1 MTLVWLAICWTV
13 GILLG
18 RALEAPLWLCAALA
32 MATALGLAAA
42 WPAPRWRLALACAL
56 FMALGTTRMAVAA
69 AHGQAETL
77 QRLNEQ
83 GRVTVSG
90 WVCAEPSVRARAVQ
104 LEVCATSVDAGA
116 GDQAVRG
123 KLLTTVPR
131 YAGVRYGQPLALTGR
146 LETPPSSS
154 DFDYREYLQAQGVRS
169 LLRYPEWQLLPG
181 QAGSPLLR
189 AAYAAKERLRLATER
204 SLPDPEAG
212 LLNGILLGLGH
223 TLPEELY
230 DGYRRVGLTHIIVI
244 SGFNLSLVVQLVLA
258 LAGRVFHRWRA
269 LWISLAAVS
278 LYALFVGATPP
289 VVRAAIM
296 AGLCLL
302 AQRLGRR
309 AHLLTAVAVASLLM
323 SAANPLVLWGASFQL
338 SFASTLALALL
349 EPRLA
354 AAAEVG
360 LAGASARPWL
370 PLLRELLLAS
380 LAAQLATLPIIWAT
394 FDEVS
399 LISLLSNILVLPS
412 QGGIMLLGWPVPL
425 LGLVH
430 PLLGRM
436 AGLPA
441 WALLRWTNLV
451 VEWLARLPWAAIS
464 VPPVPGPV
472 IWAFY
477 GGLMTAALRPRRPI
491 QSLDNDDPH
500 KVHDQSHWRYAL
512 PALAALVALLWTA
525 LPDGKLH
532 VYALDVGQG
541 DALLLRT
548 PRGRTV
554 LVDGGPDPLLLTARL
569 GRVLPFWQRRLHL
582 VVSTHADSDHLGG
595 LIPVAQRYRVG
606 AALES
611 PCMPASDLT
620 AAWHAG
626 LSAQGVTPLPGVAG
640 VQVELEPGLT
650 LTLLQPDADA
660 ACAAASSNDK
670 SVVALVTYGD
680 CRILLTGDAS
690 AEVERRLVAAFELDD
705 LTVLKVGHHGAA
717 ASTGEALLAESRP
730 RVALVSVGRD
740 NSYGHPAAEVLER
753 LAVYGAQVL
762 RTDEQGT
769 VEFITDGARYW
780 IRTRATLA
788 SEGGAHE

>member
-1 MTLVWLAICWTV
+1 M
-13 GILLG
+13 
-18 RALEAPLWLCAALA
+18 
-32 MATALGLAAA
+32 
-42 WPAPRWRLALACAL
+42 
-56 FMALGTTRMAVAA
+56 
-69 AHGQAETL
+69 
-77 QRLNEQ
+77 
-83 GRVTVSG
+83 
-90 WVCAEPSVRARAVQ
+90 
-104 LEVCATSVDAGA
+104 
-116 GDQAVRG
+116 RG

-131 YAGVRYGQPLALTGR
+131 YAGVRYGQRLALTGR
-146 LETPPSSS
+146 LETPPASP

-169 LLRYPEWQLLPG
+169 LLRYPGWQLLPG
-181 QAGSPLLR
+181 LDGSPLLR

-244 SGFNLSLVVQLVLA
+244 SGFNLGLVVQLVLA
-258 LAGRVFHRWRA
+258 LAGRLFHRWRA
-269 LWISLAAVS
+269 LWFSLVAVS

-309 AHLLTAVAVASLLM
+309 AHLLTALALASLLM
-323 SAANPLVLWGASFQL
+323 SAANPLILWGASFQL

-360 LAGASARPWL
+360 LAGAGARRWL

-394 FDEVS
+394 FGEVS
-399 LISLLSNILVLPS
+399 LVSLLANLLALPS
-412 QGGIMLLGWPVPL
+412 QGGIMALGWPVPL

-430 PLLGRM
+430 PALGRV
-436 AGLPA
+436 AGLPV

-451 VEWLARLPWAAIS
+451 VEWLARLRWAAIS

-477 GGLMTAALRPRRPI
+477 GGLLTAALLPRRTPQI
-491 QSLDNDDPH
+491 TDDDDAP
-500 KVHDQSHWRYAL
+500 KARGQGLWRYAL
-512 PALAALVALLWTA
+512 PALAALVAILWTA

-532 VYALDVGQG
+532 VFALDVGQG
-541 DALLLRT
+541 DAMLLRT

-569 GRVLPFWQRRLHL
+569 GRVLPFWQRRLDL
-582 VVSTHADSDHLGG
+582 VVSTHADGDHLGG
-595 LIPVAQRYRVG
+595 LIPVSQRYRVE

-611 PCMPASDLT
+611 PCQPASDLT
-620 AAWHAG
+620 KAWRDG
-626 LSAQGVTPLPGVAG
+626 LSAQGVMPLVGVAG
-640 VQVELEPGLT
+640 VQVELEPGLM
-650 LTLLQPDADA
+650 LTVLHPDADMS
-660 ACAAASSNDK
+660 CADSASNDL
-670 SVVALVTYGD
+670 SVVVLVTYGD

-690 AEVERRLVAAFELDD
+690 AEVERRLVAAYGLDD
-705 LTVLKVGHHGAA
+705 LTLLKVAHHGAA
-717 ASTGEALLAESRP
+717 ISTSEALLAEARP

-740 NSYGHPAAEVLER
+740 NTYGHPAAEVLDR
-753 LAVYGAQVL
+753 LAGYGSQVL
-762 RTDEQGT
+762 RTDQQGT
-769 VEFITDGARYW
+769 IEFSTDGARYW
-780 IRTRATLA
+780 VRTHATLA
-788 SEGGAHE
+788 SEVGEP